1 MKNMCNNLAHPCY
14 FFSLF
19 PACQTPPHLN
29 VYTHCPAST
38 SVAKWLR
45 ICLPMQE
52 SWVQSLVW
60 EDPLEKK
67 MATYS
72 GILAWEIPRIG
83 EPGRLQP
90 MGSQKVK
97 HNLVTGQQLPELHF
111 YSSDF
116 IELHMGKSANDN
128 S

>member
-1 MKNMCNNLAHPCY
+1 
-14 FFSLF
+14 
-19 PACQTPPHLN
+19 
-29 VYTHCPAST
+29 
-38 SVAKWLR
+38 
-45 ICLPMQE
+45 MQE

-116 IELHMGKSANDN
+116 IELHMGKSAYDN